1 MKCGKPVRREQEYCG
16 DCSRQTHIFN
26 QGTAAFTYS
35 DGLPDALFRLKFQ
48 NRRDYLDF
56 FAGAMTLAYQRRAAR
71 WRPQQILPVPMHWRK
86 RARRGYNQ
94 AELLAE
100 RISQNTGIPM
110 EKNWAVCV
118 RKTSEQ
124 KRLSRSERQRNL
136 RDSFQVKKQFQG
148 VTRVLL
154 VDDVYTTGSTM
165 DELARILK
173 KAGVKEVFF
182 LVLCI
187 GKGKKD
193 GMHGE
198 KSVLY

>member
-1 MKCGKPVRREQEYCG
+1 MADDDKDMLVFLADEPDPAAEQEE
-16 DCSRQTHIFN
+16 
-26 QGTAAFTYS
+26 TAA
-35 DGLPDALFRLKFQ
+35 
-48 NRRDYLDF
+48 
-56 FAGAMTLAYQRRAAR
+56 
-71 WRPQQILPVPMHWRK
+71 
-86 RARRGYNQ
+86 
-94 AELLAE
+94 
-100 RISQNTGIPM
+100 
-110 EKNWAVCV
+110 AVW
-118 RKTSEQ
+118 
-124 KRLSRSERQRNL
+124 
-136 RDSFQVKKQFQG
+136 
-148 VTRVLL
+148 RVLL